1 MFLTGS
7 TELKISEIV
16 DVALSDLTVAGIIT
30 ALVVCLGVV
39 TAAGIVAYKWR
50 GNAGGALMA
59 FIMGLA
65 GAIVGPTLSSIVFTI
80 TGAVKLTYM
89 ESTAAVIGGYLL
101 YGVICAGLDFG
112 VRYYMIY
119 YMDKTGIGRYKGLS
133 IACGFAAGSAVRY
146 LSNTFYTTLYAFAI
160 KSGSFV
166 PDDIKQQLLTAES
179 EGKLEELKDT
189 LTSYNNAVL
198 FQNTLVQSP
207 KGTYFMY
214 AAQFIAIA
222 LLHVALTMY
231 MTRKWLEDEKLKG
244 SLVIVGATLVF
255 ELARNL
261 VTGLFGAKL
270 INEATEYYL
279 LAAIFAVT
287 AALSVGFLARI
298 MQNFPQGRE
307 KFIKT
312 MRQRAEEQEKKQTR
326 SAWNQV
332 NAYNST
338 VNDEGAPS
346 EETVEGEVLSFKEE
360 NTEQESLENTAA
372 TESPAGTENI
382 ADVVDGEKTSENA
395 DETKA

>member
-1 MFLTGS
+1 MFLTG
-7 TELKISEIV
+7 TAELKISEVV
-16 DVALSDLTVAGIIT
+16 DIALSDLTVAGIIT
-30 ALVVCLGVV
+30 ALIVCLGVV
-39 TAAGIVAYKWR
+39 TASAIVAYKWR

-59 FIMGLA
+59 FVMGLA
-65 GAIVGPTLSSIVFTI
+65 GAIVGPTLSSIIFTI

-89 ESTAAVIGGYLL
+89 DSAAAVIGGYLL

-119 YMDKTGIGRYKGLS
+119 YMDKTGIGKYKGLS
-133 IACGFAAGSAVRY
+133 IACGFAAGSALRY
-146 LSNTFYTTLYAFAI
+146 LSNTFYTTLYAFAV

-166 PDDIKQQLLTAES
+166 PEDIKNQLLAAEA
-179 EGKLEELKDT
+179 EGTLGDMQET
-189 LTSYNNAVL
+189 LTGYNSAVL
-198 FQNTLVQSP
+198 FQNTLVQAP

-222 LLHVALTMY
+222 LLHVVLTMY

-244 SLVIVGATLVF
+244 SLVIAGATLAF

-270 INEATEYYL
+270 ITESNEYYL

-287 AALSVGFLARI
+287 AALSVGFLARV

-307 KFIKT
+307 KFIKS
-312 MRQRAEEQEKKQTR
+312 MRQRAEEQEKKQAR

-332 NAYNST
+332 NAYNNT
-338 VNDEGAPS
+338 VNDMDAS
-346 EETVEGEVLSFKEE
+346 DKDAVEGEVLSFKEE
-360 NTEQESLENTAA
+360 NTE
-372 TESPAGTENI
+372 TETVADTET
-382 ADVVDGEKTSENA
+382 VSEDS
-395 DETKA
+395 DETKV